1 MHASYMNTRSP
12 NEFDRIKWTGDRFH
26 VKAHTCRYVASSMHK
41 RILSLSSWNYFPQLL
56 SKTPIEFIP
65 GLDVAHRDFNA
76 RVRAIYDPDEYST
89 YDHTNTSMIEQW
101 HSIMD
106 TLSTTVKGSSLAHAM
121 FLLQTLQDDH
131 YRAMCVKN
139 QYPGSS
145 QTW

>member
-1 MHASYMNTRSP
+1 MSKHILAGMLR
-12 NEFDRIKWTGDRFH
+12 
-26 VKAHTCRYVASSMHK
+26 ASMH
-41 RILSLSSWNYFPQLL
+41 RRMHTSIAEARSRYPFPRLL
-56 SKTPIEFIP
+56 PKIPTEFIP
-65 GLDVAHRDFNA
+65 GLDVAHHDFHA
-76 RVRAIYDPDEYST
+76 RGRAIYDPDEYST

-131 YRAMCVKN
+131 YRAICVKN